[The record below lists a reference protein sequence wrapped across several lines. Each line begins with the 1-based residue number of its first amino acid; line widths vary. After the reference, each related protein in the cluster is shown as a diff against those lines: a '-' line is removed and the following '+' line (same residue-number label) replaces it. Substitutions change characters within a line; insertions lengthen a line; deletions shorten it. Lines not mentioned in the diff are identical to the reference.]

1 MKRFKVLLLST
12 LVVSATLVSI
22 IALNMIR
29 ADPSVQPSACLALPC
44 PPNGPFFTYTAKWI
58 CNTASA
64 QPGFNSTVVNT
75 GDAENIGLV
84 PGEYKTD
91 VNVHNPGPRNVT
103 IVKKFV
109 LSVPES
115 PLLPKPTL
123 TAFSQTF
130 AGPDVA
136 FFITCDEIQKLL
148 NLPSLHAFKGFVI
161 LQTTVAN
168 LDVVAEYSSEAFD
181 FSPECPV
188 PSFPPFAST
197 SCPEGLTLEVQ
208 KITAVPVTT
217 PIQPC
222 TPASTISV
230 DPSNLTVQRGIGNA
244 TAKIVITNSPCTS
257 ITECFAVSIVP
268 AVPGGP
274 TAFVIPSCVTLAP
287 GGSASAILVINASAS
302 APAGVYSVTVTA
314 TCTACSPVLV
324 QTVSLV
330 LTVV

>member
-12 LVVSATLVSI
+12 LVVSATLISI
-22 IALNMIR
+22 VALNMIR
-29 ADPSVQPSACLALPC
+29 ADTSAQPSACLALPC

-58 CNTASA
+58 CNTPFV

-84 PGEYKTD
+84 PAEYKTD
-91 VNVHNPGPRNVT
+91 INVHNPGPGNVS
-103 IVKKFV
+103 ILKKFV
-109 LSVPES
+109 VSLPES
-115 PLLPKPTL
+115 LVMPRPGP
-123 TAFSQTF
+123 TAFVKTF

-148 NLPSLHAFKGFVI
+148 NLPPLHAFKGFVI
-161 LQTTVAN
+161 LQTTVSS

-208 KITAVPVTT
+208 KISPVPTTT
-217 PIQPC
+217 PITPC
-222 TPASTISV
+222 SPSSTISAN
-230 DPSNLTVQRGIGNA
+230 PSSLTLPRGQSNV
-244 TAKIVITNSPCTS
+244 TANIVITNSPCAT
-257 ITECFAVSIVP
+257 ITECFAVSIAP
-268 AVPGGP
+268 AVTSGP
-274 TAFVIPSCVTLAP
+274 AAFVFPSCITLAP
-287 GGSASAILVINASAS
+287 GGSASAVLVINASA
-302 APAGVYSVTVTA
+302 ATPTGVYSVTVTA
-314 TCTACSPVLV
+314 TCAACSPVLV